1 MKCVVS
7 ARGVP
12 RQFRSFVFD
21 NTYSDKKDFLG
32 ATCMQ
37 LHELTFC
44 GWVAESVMFSFYP
57 AIVDSLKLRA
67 GCALVSTALD
77 VTIVW
82 SIGQFWAQR
91 LYITKSEN
99 TNHPPSSVVVVRLT
113 VNQQGVGSNPSRPSW
128 VPH

>member
-1 MKCVVS
+1 
-7 ARGVP
+7 
-12 RQFRSFVFD
+12 
-21 NTYSDKKDFLG
+21 
-32 ATCMQ
+32 
-37 LHELTFC
+37 
-44 GWVAESVMFSFYP
+44 MFSFYP

-67 GCALVSTALD
+67 GCTLVSTALD

-113 VNQQGVGSNPSRPSW
+113 VKQQGVGSNPSRPSW